1 MTPKALPRGRDLLVA
16 LVIFCTMGGALL
28 LARPAETPIRAD
40 GVRDWCT
47 AQAHLNETRSVAV
60 GSTASFPGLRH
71 GGAWHLHVRL
81 MQVLGVPYHLLD
93 LTLIPFAA
101 VAVAA
106 IFLGVAALAGRGA
119 GLLASAC
126 FALPHVI
133 YPELILARWNP
144 SLVPLPA
151 VALALAIVG
160 AARYGRALFYPI
172 AAVALSLLCSLHIAY
187 HALLPGVVAALLLRP
202 TRRNLAVLA
211 GSGILFLA
219 SQATLSLDAQLH
231 NLQAVLGGLEQQVY
245 EGAPNANAFDPW
257 AWGVPVVTTLAWVT
271 SRARGGDSNRR
282 VVDAL
287 ALFTIPSLL
296 LLVGFGAALDHEI
309 SYRYMAALA
318 PAVSMLVVLALAR
331 AGRLAWHAV
340 GLSIPHGQALLLR
353 RAAVPVFVLA
363 LLVPAMAKPGR
374 STEPRTWISVQDVI
388 HLADALPALGIRTF
402 EDAFCS
408 LRGPMVR
415 EILAGLSTQEGF
427 YPYRTATGSRCP
439 PERLSHLVWVERH
452 LVFADAIN
460 LKESVLLRRESDGV
474 FALTPYRSAL
484 DWNRLELS
492 TEQSSS
498 TWSPWRVLPLL
509 SDAAYEVGF
518 PTLFTAPGDWSGR
531 LRMRV
536 VPLDDAGGAVL
547 SARCL
552 HGASCQVRRRWE
564 GLWTAPEPG
573 GTEVSWRLP
582 SPPPDAIVLEW
593 TYDSE
598 LRTSVGIAPP
608 LLEVRSSATR
618 GSP

>member
-1 MTPKALPRGRDLLVA
+1 
-16 LVIFCTMGGALL
+16 
-28 LARPAETPIRAD
+28 
-40 GVRDWCT
+40 
-47 AQAHLNETRSVAV
+47 
-60 GSTASFPGLRH
+60 
-71 GGAWHLHVRL
+71 
-81 MQVLGVPYHLLD
+81 
-93 LTLIPFAA
+93 
-101 VAVAA
+101 
-106 IFLGVAALAGRGA
+106 
-119 GLLASAC
+119 
-126 FALPHVI
+126 
-133 YPELILARWNP
+133 
-144 SLVPLPA
+144 
-151 VALALAIVG
+151 
-160 AARYGRALFYPI
+160 
-172 AAVALSLLCSLHIAY
+172 
-187 HALLPGVVAALLLRP
+187 
-202 TRRNLAVLA
+202 
-211 GSGILFLA
+211 
-219 SQATLSLDAQLH
+219 
-231 NLQAVLGGLEQQVY
+231 
-245 EGAPNANAFDPW
+245 
-257 AWGVPVVTTLAWVT
+257 
-271 SRARGGDSNRR
+271 
-282 VVDAL
+282 
-287 ALFTIPSLL
+287 
-296 LLVGFGAALDHEI
+296 
-309 SYRYMAALA
+309 
-318 PAVSMLVVLALAR
+318 
-331 AGRLAWHAV
+331 
-340 GLSIPHGQALLLR
+340 
-353 RAAVPVFVLA
+353 
-363 LLVPAMAKPGR
+363 
-374 STEPRTWISVQDVI
+374 
-388 HLADALPALGIRTF
+388 
-402 EDAFCS
+402 
-408 LRGPMVR
+408 MVR